1 MKKGKTSQIRLLS
14 DNGIILFDGFCN
26 LCSWSVQFILK
37 RDSKNYFRFAS
48 LQSEI
53 AERFLKDFNIP
64 KGFYQSLVLIEN
76 NRVYFRSNAAL
87 KIARKLRG
95 LWPILYVFIL
105 IPKPVRDY
113 IYNIIAINRFK
124 WFGKKE
130 ICFLPEKDYSEKFL

>member
-1 MKKGKTSQIRLLS
+1 MQKEKISQIKLS
-14 DNGIILFDGFCN
+14 SDKSIILFDGLCN
-26 LCSWSVQFILK
+26 LCSWSVQFVLK
-37 RDSKNYFRFAS
+37 RDSKDYFRFTS

-53 AERFLKDFNIP
+53 AEHLSDEFNIP
-64 KGFYQSLVLIEN
+64 KGFYKSLVLIEN
-76 NRVYFRSNAAL
+76 KRVYFLSDAAL

-113 IYNIIAINRFK
+113 IYNIIVINRFK

-130 ICFLPEKDYSEKFL
+130 LCFVPERNYSEKFL